1 MYVTKRD
8 GTKQE
13 VSFDKVLVRLKQLC
27 HDPTG
32 KLSPLDHVNY
42 QELALSTIKGMYAGV
57 TTTELDHLAA
67 TLAQPM
73 SLDHPDYEKLASR
86 ILISGYHKDTAHRL
100 HLKFGFEK
108 SKSSTDG
115 PFEQS
120 DENQLYLRIK
130 FGKAATKQADKSNPV
145 SFDQVERDTFRYTI
159 RALYENLDDDG
170 NQSPLLHPDVVAAMQ
185 INYDKLNAMID
196 YSRDYLYDYIG
207 FTTLA
212 ESYLFK
218 CHMGTRKGETG
229 NTEIIRE
236 PIERPQHMMMRIAVA
251 LEVCQQ
257 YEDMYTSYN
266 GVYDL
271 ETIKTQLH
279 NWQHG
284 SRYPEAVE
292 AFPKRKPEFITDP
305 DHLEEYTN
313 IFQSNRRTWDVML
326 TRANDRATPLSDD
339 QLSRIKRTYDLIS
352 QKYYTHAT
360 PTLFAAGT
368 LYPQLSSCYLTTVP
382 SDSIEG
388 IGQYISNCMVTHK
401 YAGGIGSHVHKIRCK
416 DSYIRTTNGIS
427 NGLPPMIQ
435 VMGKISSYVDQGG
448 GKRPGTHAIY
458 CEPWH
463 GDIFEFLNLKLPHG
477 NEEQRAR
484 NLTYGLWMCDEFS
497 RCVAREQDLIAAGVV
512 APELW
517 YLMCPDRCPGLSLV
531 YDGELH
537 TEYLSDE
544 KLDHLPTMR
553 FTRLYRRYIR
563 EGRYIRRVS
572 ALKLWEHICKVLRE
586 TGGPYICNKDAGN
599 RKSNQQH
606 IGTIQCSNLCTEIY
620 EVSSSTETAV
630 CNLASVALNMFI
642 VDTEPKEKP
651 HWVFD
656 PAKTNICDWRAP
668 IETDLKTLLSTERGS
683 HPIKPK
689 WIDFSAL
696 MSCVEVMIANLN
708 KVIQIEFYPT
718 VESRRSNERHMPL
731 GLGVQGLADLY
742 SRLRLTYDSE
752 EANQLNFYIFEA
764 IYYAALKASC
774 RIAKESTPHSSYK
787 GSPVSRG
794 ILQHDMW
801 EREIVDGKPRGG
813 PPYPYALD
821 WAALRNDI
829 YKFGV
834 RNSLLVALMPT
845 ASTSIIMG
853 NSRSFEPHNG
863 LIYKLKK
870 KTEYMVINTDLQR
883 DLFELGLW
891 NKSITTQ
898 ILANRTSSIAEI
910 SEIPRLVRNIYKT
923 AWDMSAKAIIDQCL
937 IRSWF
942 VDQGQS
948 MNLFLK
954 DTATRTITSAQF
966 YAWRRGIKTGSY
978 YTRGLAGSDAQKVQL
993 AKADVAKSEPDE
1005 KRHKGALLRPTAE
1018 QADKIE
1024 PASPTVSTTDVSEDV
1039 VEVCRM
1045 APGCKRCES

>member
-1 MYVTKRD
+1 MFVTKRD

-13 VSFDKVLVRLKQLC
+13 VSFDKVLIRLKQLC

-32 KLSPLDHVNY
+32 RLSPLNHVNY
-42 QELALSTIKGMYAGV
+42 QELALSTIKGMYPGV

-73 SLDHPDYEKLASR
+73 SLDHPEYEKLASR

-100 HLKFGFEK
+100 HLKFGSSATFE
-108 SKSSTDG
+108 G
-115 PFEQS
+115 IEQDS
-120 DENQLYLRIK
+120 
-130 FGKAATKQADKSNPV
+130 
-145 SFDQVERDTFRYTI
+145 FRYTI

-185 INYDKLNAMID
+185 LNYDKLNAMID

-218 CHMGTRKGETG
+218 CYMGTRKGETD
-229 NTEIIRE
+229 NKEIIRE

-251 LEVCQQ
+251 LEVCQA
-257 YEDMYTSYN
+257 YEDMYTSPN
-266 GVYDL
+266 GIYDL
-271 ETIKTQLH
+271 EAIKTQLH
-279 NWQHG
+279 NWQHAG
-284 SRYPEAVE
+284 RYPEAVA
-292 AFPKRKPEFITDP
+292 AFPKRKPEFVTDP

-326 TRANDRATPLSDD
+326 ARAKDRATPLSDD

-388 IGQYISNCMVTHK
+388 IGQYISNCMITHK

-497 RCVAREQDLIAAGVV
+497 RCVAREQDLIASGVV

-537 TEYLSDE
+537 TEYISDE
-544 KLDHLPTMR
+544 KLEHLPAMR
-553 FTRLYRRYIR
+553 FTRLYRRYIHK
-563 EGRYIRRVS
+563 GRYIRRVS

-642 VDTEPKEKP
+642 VDKEPAEKP
-651 HWVFD
+651 QWVID
-656 PAKTNICDWRAP
+656 SANNKAIGKIRDWRAP
-668 IETDLKTLLSTERGS
+668 IETDLKTLLSRSEEPSTFV
-683 HPIKPK
+683 KPR

-696 MSCVEVMIANLN
+696 MSCVDVMITNLN
-708 KVIQIEFYPT
+708 RVIEIEFYPT
-718 VESRRSNERHMPL
+718 VESRRSNERHLPL

-774 RIAKESTPHSSYK
+774 RIAKESKPHPSYK

-801 EREIVDGKPRGG
+801 EREIVDGKPRGS

-834 RNSLLVALMPT
+834 RNSLLIALMPT

-870 KTEYMVINTDLQR
+870 KTEYMVINADLQR
-883 DLFELGLW
+883 DLFDLGLW
-891 NKSITTQ
+891 NSSITTQ
-898 ILANRTSSIAEI
+898 ILSSRTSSIADI
-910 SEIPRLVRNIYKT
+910 PEIPSLVRNIYKT

-993 AKADVAKSEPDE
+993 AKAEVAKVSGPGGPGGYIVVETQDKSIMLTENGAQYLE
-1005 KRHKGALLRPTAE
+1005 KRHKGALLRPTSFGE

-1024 PASPTVSTTDVSEDV
+1024 PASPNVSEPDVAKNEQEDV